1 MYKIKRRDP
10 ISIES
15 SYKNDVNY
23 INCKRLP
30 LHRICFYNPLTG
42 QRFYTDDVKL
52 MVNKRNNQIDDFF
65 KVYSSESKFTMIEF
79 GFDFEMTNQIDRI
92 LVVVRRNLKRMNL
105 NVKGFV
111 WLVDKGE
118 KNGNMHFHLTVATE
132 YLNFSG
138 KQLPKQLKMTFK
150 NKKIHSEFVEDRARW
165 KKYLKEKD
173 IMYIGRRKRVFSKSR
188 KFIK

>member
-30 LHRICFYNPLTG
+30 IHRICFYNPLTG
-42 QRFYTDDVKL
+42 HRFYTDDLKL
-52 MVNKRNNQIDDFF
+52 MVSKRNSQIDDFF
-65 KVYSSESKFTMIEF
+65 RLYSSESKYTMIEI
-79 GFDFEMTNQIDRI
+79 GFDFEMTNRI
-92 LVVVRRNLKRMNL
+92 ADVLLVVRRNFERMNL
-105 NVKGFV
+105 NIKGFI

-118 KNGNMHFHLTVATE
+118 INGNMHFHLTVATD
-132 YLNFSG
+132 YLNYSG
-138 KQLPKQLKMTFK
+138 KQLPKHLKMTFK
-150 NKKIHSEFVEDRARW
+150 NKKIHSEFVDDRARW

-173 IMYIGRRKRVFSKSR
+173 IMYIGKRKRVFSKSR
-188 KFIK
+188 KFVK

>member
-30 LHRICFYNPLTG
+30 KHRICFYNPLTG
-42 QRFYTDDVKL
+42 KRFYTDDVKL

-65 KVYSSESKFTMIEF
+65 RLYSSESKYTMIEI
-79 GFDFEMTNQIDRI
+79 GFDFEMTNRI
-92 LVVVRRNLKRMNL
+92 ADVLLVVRRNLNRMNL
-105 NVKGFV
+105 NVKGFI

-118 KNGNMHFHLTVATE
+118 KNGNMHFHLSVATE

-138 KQLPKQLKMTFK
+138 KKLPKHLKMTFK
-150 NKKIHSEFVEDRARW
+150 NKKIHSGFVGDRARW

-173 IMYIGRRKRVFSKSR
+173 IMYIGKRKRVFSKSR
-188 KFIK
+188 KFVQ